1 MGTFL
6 AMIIKKTMRM
16 SGWMKF
22 GLGFSLA
29 MALASCSSDG
39 SRPLEDAYRSISTLL
54 AGGRDPSAQDARA
67 LLTPEF
73 ITAIKVPYLLA
84 ELPSRQASATRLLFS
99 QSGTVQDWR
108 GPDGISVVL
117 NDDVLIGTRG
127 LGADLFAADPIPVA
141 NWRLGPAGSYD
152 RVYRHL
158 DGENREV
165 RSSYSCRFSD
175 GGVEQVDLISREVTT
190 RRLVETCTPFQP
202 DVLPVVNTYWI
213 GIEDNIVWKSKQW
226 VSSSVASIIISHL
239 VR

>member
-1 MGTFL
+1 MGAFL
-6 AMIIKKTMRM
+6 AMTIKKIFRM
-16 SGWMKF
+16 SGWMRF
-22 GLGFSLA
+22 GLGISLVT
-29 MALASCSSDG
+29 ALASCSSDG
-39 SRPLEDAYRSISTLL
+39 GTPLVDAYRSISTQL
-54 AGGRDPSAQDARA
+54 AAGRDPAARNARA

-73 ITAIKVPYLLA
+73 VAAIKVPYLLA
-84 ELPSRQASATRLLFS
+84 ELPSRQASATRLLFG
-99 QSGTVQDWR
+99 QSGAVQDWR

-127 LGADLFAADPIPVA
+127 LGSDLFAADPIPVA

-165 RSSYSCRFSD
+165 RSSYRCRFSD
-175 GGVEQVDLISREVTT
+175 GGEEQTDLISREVST

-202 DVLPVVNTYWI
+202 NEPPIVNTYWI